1 MAETNGIME
10 IDGRRAALTI
20 AKAVAVALVVGLF
33 SAFYCWGFWDPAG
46 AMKHVPVGIVNL
58 DEGAV
63 ANGEDVNLG
72 ADITRHAVE
81 GDAANFV
88 ELDADALDEGVEN
101 SGCLLVFEIPERF
114 SRDVMSGTDGAV
126 SYTHLTLPT
135 TSRV

>member
-10 IDGRRAALTI
+10 IDGRRTALTI
-20 AKAVAVALVVGLF
+20 AKTVAVALVVGLF

-72 ADITRHAVE
+72 ADMPLKAMRRISWSWMRTLSMRASRAR
-81 GDAANFV
+81 AACWY
-88 ELDADALDEGVEN
+88 
-101 SGCLLVFEIPERF
+101 SRF
-114 SRDVMSGTDGAV
+114 RNASLGM
-126 SYTHLTLPT
+126 
-135 TSRV
+135 